1 MTTQV
6 HLCKKDQSMVRPV
19 VKSLIRMKKALT
31 CGKGVFLSHEEL
43 RRLNDSNP
51 KLPWDAVDEFILDDD
66 DHLVVSFTLL
76 KTFSKV
82 DIAAFNKINDKLTEL
97 ELTLKQEVRSQLK
110 LLNERLADKES
121 WISDYEVEL
130 SITFYLKESDPRYN
144 DDIDN
149 IVFEEKY
156 LLPSAS
162 ASHKIGAEDWFENTP
177 MDEPLGIDK
186 ILERPMCELFHIIFD
201 HADFPQA
208 EAKNTGTIW
217 VDILVMPQMEIIL

>member
-1 MTTQV
+1 MSTKIR
-6 HLCKKDQSMVRPV
+6 LSKKDQSMVRPFV
-19 VKSLIRMKKALT
+19 ESLIRMKKALT

-43 RRLNDSNP
+43 RRLHDSNP

-66 DHLVVSFTLL
+66 DHLVVSFTRL
-76 KTFSKV
+76 KTFTKD
-82 DIAAFNKINDKLTEL
+82 DIAALNRINDKLTEL
-97 ELTLKQEVRSQLK
+97 ELNLKQEVRRQLE

-130 SITFYLKESDPRYN
+130 SIKFYLKESDPRYN

-156 LLPSAS
+156 LLPCAS
-162 ASHKIGAEDWFENTP
+162 ASHKIGAEDWFKNTQMYEP
-177 MDEPLGIDK
+177 YRIDE
-186 ILERPMCELFHIIFD
+186 ILERPVCELFHIIFD
-201 HADFPQA
+201 HAGFPQA

-217 VDILVMPQMEIIL
+217 IDILVMPQMEIIL